1 MPHISFSEL
10 KLWDQ
15 CAYYH
20 KLIKIDNLKGFVGN
34 EFTAFGNAVHNVCEN
49 ILRKTRREPEE
60 VFLSSF
66 IKIVDGLSKDGV
78 PMDQKLIDQM
88 GEQGISLLP
97 EIQGALDS
105 YFEDYK
111 VISAEEN
118 LMVPTDEEG
127 YMFKGFIDGVVKT
140 SDGKYHIFDW
150 KTCSW
155 GWDSRRKSDPMTTY
169 QLTLYKHFYAKKHNL
184 DPKNIETHFALLKRT
199 AKNNKVEFF
208 RVTSGKLKTDRA
220 LALLSKAV
228 KNIKAGSCIKNRL
241 ACQKCEFHKTV
252 HCT

>member
-1 MPHISFSEL
+1 MSHISFSEL

-20 KLIKIDNLKGFVGN
+20 KLIKIDKLKGFVGN
-34 EFTAFGNAVHNVCEN
+34 EFTAFGNAVHNVCEG
-49 ILRKTRREPEE
+49 ILLKSRRNPEE

-66 IKIVDGLSKDGV
+66 IKIVDGLEEDGV
-78 PMDQKLIDQM
+78 PMDQKLIDDM
-88 GEQGISLLP
+88 GEQGLSLLP
-97 EIQGALDS
+97 EIEGALDL

-169 QLTLYKHFYAKKHNL
+169 QLTLYKYFYAKKHGI
-184 DPKNIETHFALLKRT
+184 DPDNIETHFALLKRT
-199 AKNNKVEFF
+199 AKKNKVEFF
-208 RVTSGKLKTDRA
+208 RVTSGKLKTKRA
-220 LALLSKAV
+220 LALLTKAV
-228 KNIKAGSCIKNRL
+228 KNIKAGTCVKNRL
-241 ACQKCEFHKTV
+241 ACQKCEFYKTV